1 MIIGG
6 MRKLSTLDYPTRLC
20 VTVFTKGCNF
30 RCPFCH
36 NSSLVLKEKFDC
48 GENICQKEI
57 FEFLKKRK
65 GLLDALCLTGGE
77 PLINDISEIINFL
90 STVKEQ
96 GFLVKLDTNGSYPE
110 KLSLLMKENL
120 VDFVAMDI
128 KNSLSKYGETVGI
141 DVKTED
147 IQKSV
152 GILMNG
158 SVDFEFRTTVV
169 KNLHDAESMK
179 EIGKWLEGTEK
190 YYLQMFVPSEN
201 TIKQGYE
208 PYTANELES
217 LRRLV
222 LPYIPNTFLR
232 GV

>member
-1 MIIGG
+1 
-6 MRKLSTLDYPTRLC
+6 
-20 VTVFTKGCNF
+20 
-30 RCPFCH
+30 
-36 NSSLVLKEKFDC
+36 LKEKFDC

-77 PLINDISEIINFL
+77 PLINDIAEIINFL

-141 DVKTED
+141 DVRTED
-147 IQKSV
+147 IRKSV

-158 SVDFEFRTTVV
+158 NVDFEFRTTVV
-169 KNLHDAESMK
+169 KNLHDEESMK

-208 PYTANELES
+208 PYTANELEN

>member
-48 GENICQKEI
+48 GENIHQKEI

-110 KLSLLMKENL
+110 KLSALMKEKL

-128 KNSLSKYGETVGI
+128 KFS
-141 DVKTED
+141 
-147 IQKSV
+147 
-152 GILMNG
+152 
-158 SVDFEFRTTVV
+158 F
-169 KNLHDAESMK
+169 
-179 EIGKWLEGTEK
+179 
-190 YYLQMFVPSEN
+190 
-201 TIKQGYE
+201 
-208 PYTANELES
+208 
-217 LRRLV
+217 
-222 LPYIPNTFLR
+222 
-232 GV
+232 

>member
-48 GENICQKEI
+48 GENICQKDI

-90 STVKEQ
+90 PTVKEQ

-110 KLSLLMKENL
+110 KLSLLIKENL

-158 SVDFEFRTTVV
+158 NVDFEFRTTVV
-169 KNLHDAESMK
+169 KNLHDEESMK

-208 PYTANELES
+208 PYTANELEN

>member
-77 PLINDISEIINFL
+77 PLINDIAEIINFL

-141 DVKTED
+141 DVRTED
-147 IQKSV
+147 IRKSV

-158 SVDFEFRTTVV
+158 NVDFEFRTTVV
-169 KNLHDAESMK
+169 KNLHDEESMK

-208 PYTANELES
+208 PYTANELEN

>member
-6 MRKLSTLDYPTRLC
+6 LRKLSTLDYPTKLC

-36 NSSLVLKEKFDC
+36 NAPLVLKERFDNN
-48 GENICQKEI
+48 ENINQSEI
-57 FEFLKKRK
+57 FDFLKKRK
-65 GLLDALCLTGGE
+65 GLIDALCLTGGE
-77 PLINDISEIINFL
+77 PLINDISEVSDFL
-90 STVKEQ
+90 SVAKEM
-96 GFLVKLDTNGSYPE
+96 GYLVKLDTNGSFPE
-110 KLSLLMKENL
+110 KLSFLINEKL

-128 KNSLSKYGETVGI
+128 KNSLSKYDETAGVEI
-141 DVKTED
+141 KTD
-147 IQKSV
+147 NIKKSAE
-152 GILMNG
+152 ILMRG

-169 KNLHDAESMK
+169 KTLHDSESMK

-190 YYLQMFVPSEN
+190 YFLQSFVPSEN

-208 PYTANELES
+208 PFGADELEN
-217 LRRLV
+217 LRQVV
-222 LPYIPNTFLR
+222 LPFIPNTFLR

>member
-141 DVKTED
+141 DVKTEE

-152 GILMNG
+152 EILMNG
-158 SVDFEFRTTVV
+158 RVDFEFRTTVV